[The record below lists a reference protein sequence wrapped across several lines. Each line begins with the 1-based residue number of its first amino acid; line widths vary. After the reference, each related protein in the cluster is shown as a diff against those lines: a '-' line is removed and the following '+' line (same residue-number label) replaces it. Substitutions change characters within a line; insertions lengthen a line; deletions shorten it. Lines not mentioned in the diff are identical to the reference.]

1 MKSIEAER
9 LAREDAWQAYRIA
22 FADFARK
29 ARSMQLLREQQNPD
43 QAAID
48 AALLE
53 VEKAS
58 LVYRNCR
65 DALAHYLLPPSVHD
79 RIWGEQVDSSQLA
92 ADHVRSIAKLRWELR
107 GKPEGTAND
116 DWNRAEEIIR
126 RTAAA

>member
-1 MKSIEAER
+1 MKLIQAER
-9 LAREDAWQAYRIA
+9 LARDDAWQAYRTA
-22 FADFARK
+22 FADLARK
-29 ARSMQLLREQQNPD
+29 ARNMQSLREQQNAD

-65 DALAHYLLPPSVHD
+65 DALAHYLLPPSVHG
-79 RIWGEQVDSSQLA
+79 RIWGEQVNSSQLA
-92 ADHVRSIAKLRWELR
+92 AARVRNIAKLRWEMR